1 MSYEPK
7 IGIFGKTG
15 VGKSSLCNA
24 LFGKD
29 ICSISDVEACT
40 RNPQEVFLG
49 MGQKGIKL
57 LDVLGVGENSERDKE
72 YAQLYSKL
80 LQELD
85 LVLWLIKADDR
96 ALTSDEVFYKSVV
109 KPHVEEGN
117 LSFLS

>member
-57 LDVLGVGENSERDKE
+57 LDVPGVGENSERVKE
-72 YAQLYSKL
+72 YAQL
-80 LQELD
+80 E
-85 LVLWLIKADDR
+85 R
-96 ALTSDEVFYKSVV
+96 
-109 KPHVEEGN
+109 
-117 LSFLS
+117 